1 MYLSLAYHDVVG
13 DGEAVDPV
21 VPDHAP
27 SGQHSVDAAD
37 AVNNKQFII
46 YPFKFNLKCDH
57 LGSNIFT
64 TSFFCY
70 ILV

>member
-37 AVNNKQFII
+37 AVNNKYTVHFLPI
-46 YPFKFNLKCDH
+46 
-57 LGSNIFT
+57 
-64 TSFFCY
+64 
-70 ILV
+70 